1 MLGVGDD
8 ATVLPRGAVR
18 VAASGTWATYNELY
32 GPGGKLEALGA
43 PLTTDSLGARQLE
56 FLRPLQTSLRT
67 LAQQPTANV
76 TLGPARTD
84 FTARIARSALVL
96 DLGLTSRIMLS
107 ARLPYEH
114 TISEVVFNVNPRDE
128 LANRANIGVNPALGE
143 SGTAAVTNNRGVV
156 DSLLRA
162 VTTLTQRLS
171 TCAGSSADPVCS
183 DQSRVQTLINDAKAM
198 ATGIAKTYGIG
209 VDTARGSAFVPIVAS
224 TLQTAIAARVTALN
238 ASLKTYIPDL
248 TAFTAPTAATVPLS
262 AGAAT
267 TRLSD
272 SLGIAALGLVERS
285 HIGDVELG
293 AKVLLFDSF
302 GGVARSR
309 TPGRGV
315 GLRLAVGGL
324 ARLGTGQVERPD
336 DIADIGTGDGQTD
349 IEGNGAAD
357 IVVGRRFWAS
367 VVARYGVQM
376 ADERRMRIPDVV
388 RNPFVAAY
396 REETVSRN
404 LGDYIEVQA
413 TPRYVYNDYLSASV
427 NWTYRRKGQ
436 DTYTGTFSVN
446 GPDNKPIALDASI
459 LGTDTEQTE
468 QRVGGGA
475 SFSTLRAFDRGRARL
490 PLEIQL
496 LHWQTLSGS
505 GYVPKQFSTSIQL
518 RYYTR
523 LFGAPLRPPRAG
535 APARQ

>member
-1 MLGVGDD
+1 VGDD

-32 GPGGKLEALGA
+32 GPGGKLESLRA
-43 PLTTDSLGARQLE
+43 PLSTDSLGARQLE
-56 FLRPLQTSLRT
+56 LLRPLQTSLRT

-76 TLGPARTD
+76 SLGPARTD

-96 DLGLTSRIMLS
+96 DLGLTSRIMLT

-128 LANRANIGVNPALGE
+128 LTNRANIGVNPALGA
-143 SGTAAVTNNRGVV
+143 SGTVASTTNRGVV

-162 VTTLTQRLS
+162 VTTLNQRLGACS
-171 TCAGSSADPVCS
+171 GSSTDPVCS
-183 DQSRVQTLINDAKAM
+183 DRSRVQTLINDARAM
-198 ATGIAKTYGIG
+198 ATGIARTYGIG
-209 VDTARGSAFVPIVAS
+209 VDTARGSAFVPLAAS

-238 ASLKTYIPDL
+238 ASLKAYIPDL
-248 TAFTAPTAATVPLS
+248 AAFTEPTPAVAPIS
-262 AGAAT
+262 AVGAT
-267 TRLSD
+267 TLLSD
-272 SLGIAALGLVERS
+272 SLRIASLGLVERS

-302 GGVARSR
+302 GGIARSR
-309 TPGRGV
+309 THANGV
-315 GLRLAVGGL
+315 GIRIAVGGL

-336 DIADIGTGDGQTD
+336 DIVDIGTGDGQTD

-367 VVARYGVQM
+367 LVARYGVQM
-376 ADERRMRIPDVV
+376 ADERRMRIPSEARDL
-388 RNPFVAAY
+388 FLGAY
-396 REETVSRN
+396 REQTVSRN
-404 LGDYIEVQA
+404 LGDYMEVQA
-413 TPRYVYNDYLSASV
+413 TPRYVYNDYISASL

-446 GPDNKPIALDASI
+446 GPESTPVALDASI
-459 LGTDTEQTE
+459 LGTDTQQSE
-468 QRVGGGA
+468 QRIGGGA
-475 SFSTLRAFDRGRARL
+475 SFSTLRAYDRGRARI
-490 PLEIQL
+490 PLEVQI
-496 LHWQTLSGS
+496 LHWQTVTGS
-505 GYVPKQFSTSIQL
+505 GYVPKQFSTQIQL

-523 LFGAPLRPPRAG
+523 LFGAPLRPQRTPT
-535 APARQ
+535 PARD